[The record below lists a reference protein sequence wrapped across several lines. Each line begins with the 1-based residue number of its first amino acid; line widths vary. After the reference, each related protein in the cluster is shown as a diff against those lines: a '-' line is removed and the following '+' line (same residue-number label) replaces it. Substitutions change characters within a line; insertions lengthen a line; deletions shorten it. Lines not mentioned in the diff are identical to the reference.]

1 MRWILYLLSLM
12 LILGAGGAGVV
23 AWGLYTYGQGLPDYG
38 QLVDYEPPV
47 VTRVHGGDGRLL
59 AEYATERRVFVPI
72 DAMPKRIIKAFLSAE
87 DKNFYSHPG
96 VDFVSLASAM
106 FDNVRNL
113 GSNRRPRGA
122 STITQQVAKNFLLT
136 NEVSIERK
144 VKEAILAFR
153 IERTLSK
160 DRILELYLNEI
171 YLGFG
176 SYGVAAAA
184 LNYFDKSL
192 DDLTVDEAA
201 FLAALPKAPNNYHP
215 VRRNKAAVMR
225 RNWVIEQMARNGFI
239 APAQVADSKAKPL
252 LVKNRSAT
260 EFVEA
265 AYFTEEVRRDL
276 MARFGEKGV
285 YGGGLSVRTTVD
297 PRLQR
302 IADKALRAGLVGYD
316 RRHGWR
322 GPVSRI
328 PVVAGWG
335 NALKGL
341 EQPAGLLSSWRVAL
355 VLVVERERAR
365 IGFADGGLG
374 EIPLEELLWARPWKE
389 NQRLGPKVKT
399 AGDVVTKGDVVL
411 VEPMAENADGKPY
424 ADNIHGLRQVPDVGG
439 AIVAMDPHTG
449 RVLAMSGGWNF
460 ELSEFNRVTQ
470 ARRQP
475 GSAFK
480 PFVYLAALD
489 QGFTPATLILDA
501 PFVIDQGAGLGKWK
515 PANYTKK
522 FYGPSAMRLGIE
534 KSRNLM
540 TVRLAQTIGMD
551 RVAEYARRFG
561 IVDSMPPQLSMSLGA
576 GETTLMRLTTGYAML
591 VNGGKRVAPIL
602 IDRVQDRNGWTV
614 FRHDDRPCEE
624 CVSRQWANAPVPK
637 IPDVRE
643 QVADPTSAYQM
654 VRMLEGVVR
663 RGTGRRIAEL
673 GKPLAGKTGTTN
685 DNIDTW
691 FVGFTPDLVVGA
703 YVGFDT
709 PRTLGRRDTGS
720 NVAAPLFKNFMAEAL
735 KGRPEIPFR
744 APPGIMHV
752 RINSETGT
760 LARSG
765 DKNVILEV
773 FKPGTEPTEAS
784 EIIDGGYTAGWSGGA
799 KTSDDGG
806 AGATPAVAGS
816 GRGLY

>member
-1 MRWILYLLSLM
+1 MRWIVYLFSLL
-12 LILGAGGAGVV
+12 LILGFAGAGAV
-23 AWGLYTYGQGLPDYG
+23 AWGLYTYGQGLPEYG
-38 QLVDYEPPV
+38 QLADYEPPV

-72 DAMPKRIIKAFLSAE
+72 NAMPKRIIKAFLSAE

-96 VDFVSLASAM
+96 VDFISLASALV
-106 FDNVRNL
+106 DNIRNY
-113 GSNRRPRGA
+113 GTNRRPRGA

-136 NEVSIERK
+136 SEVSIERK
-144 VKEAILAFR
+144 AKEAILAFR
-153 IERTLSK
+153 IERTLTK

-192 DDLTVDEAA
+192 DNLSISEAA

-215 VRRNKAAVMR
+215 IRRSKAAMTR
-225 RNWVIEQMARNGFI
+225 RNWVIDQMARNGFI
-239 APAQVADSKAKPL
+239 ALTQATEAKSTPL
-252 LVKNRSAT
+252 LVKARSAT
-260 EFVEA
+260 EFVDA

-276 MARFGEKGV
+276 MEKFGEKGV

-302 IADKALRAGLVGYD
+302 IADGALRSGLMGYD

-322 GPVSRI
+322 GPVDRI

-335 NALKGL
+335 DALKDL
-341 EQPAGLLSSWRVAL
+341 ERPAGTLAGWSTAL
-355 VLVVERERAR
+355 VLVVEKRQAK
-365 IGFADGGLG
+365 IGFSDGSIGA
-374 EIPLEELLWARPWKE
+374 IPLAELRWARPWKK
-389 NQRLGPKVKT
+389 NQAVGPKVTKV
-399 AGDVVTKGDVVL
+399 GDVLARGDVVL
-411 VEPMAENADGKPY
+411 VEPIAENSDGEPY
-424 ADNIHGLRQVPDVGG
+424 VAGTHALRQIPDVGG
-439 AIVAMDPHTG
+439 AMIAMDPHTG
-449 RVLAMSGGWNF
+449 RVLAMSGGWDY
-460 ELSEFNRVTQ
+460 EMSEFNRATQ

-551 RVAEYARRFG
+551 RVTEYARRFG
-561 IVDSMPPQLSMSLGA
+561 IVDTMPPQLSMSLGA

-591 VNGGKRVAPIL
+591 VNGGKRVAPNL
-602 IDRVQDRNGWTV
+602 IDRVQDRNGRTV
-614 FRHDDRPCEE
+614 FRHDERACDGCASAE
-624 CVSRQWANAPVPK
+624 WANAPVPK
-637 IPDVRE
+637 IPDTRE
-643 QVADPTSAYQM
+643 RVADATSAYQM

-685 DNIDTW
+685 DNVDTW
-691 FVGFTPDLVVGA
+691 FIGFAPDLVVGA

-720 NVAAPLFKNFMAEAL
+720 NVAAPLFKSFMAEAL
-735 KGRPEIPFR
+735 KDQPEIPFR

-752 RINSETGT
+752 RINTETGT
-760 LARSG
+760 LAKPG

-773 FKPGTEPTEAS
+773 FKPGTEPTEATQV
-784 EIIDGGYTAGWSGGA
+784 IDGGYAAGWSGESVG
-799 KTSDDGG
+799 T
-806 AGATPAVAGS
+806 TPTVAGS